1 VLLSKL
7 KKNQIFLCT
16 RGALGRCATGIFRNS
31 KKAPTPER
39 SCCGCP
45 SVGEDLLE
53 EENGEE
59 VAGEEVAEE
68 EVAEEEVTGEEL
80 AGKEVAGEEVVR
92 EEVVGEELG
101 RE

>member
-1 VLLSKL
+1 MRYKCFSQNL

-31 KKAPTPER
+31 KKAPPPER

-45 SVGEDLLE
+45 SIGEDLLE

-59 VAGEEVAEE
+59 VTGEEVTEE
-68 EVAEEEVTGEEL
+68 EVAGEEL

-101 RE
+101 QE